1 MHGIPVISANADSMI
16 ELLGELVSH
25 PSQGGIDSP
34 QPLLNV
40 ISNWLDG
47 QGIAHHW
54 LRGDNGDPL
63 GIWGEI
69 KGQRNGPTYL
79 LNACADTAPFGER
92 ATWRHP
98 PDRPTIED
106 GWMYGRGSADSKAG
120 IAVFCHIL
128 ADLAQDREPF
138 AGSLGFVF
146 DAEEHTGAFSGIYSY
161 MRLRG
166 SEPIAGVM
174 IGYPGNDRLVTGGRG
189 FLRARL
195 TIHGVSAHSGAS
207 GNQGVN
213 AIERAAVLMN
223 LLSTQPLP
231 TSDEAFALPPRI
243 TVTGLRGGGSY
254 SLVPDH
260 CELELD
266 IRLTPAFT
274 DVQARQLV
282 EKLVA
287 QEESTSL
294 TPRTDI
300 MWQTGWP
307 AYRLDPTRPMVQ
319 ALAAAAAKAFG
330 HDVPTAVVGPSSIA
344 NYLSTLGIPATAG
357 LGVTYRDIHAPNEC
371 VRLDSLAPTFS
382 AYREALRQLLR

>member
-1 MHGIPVISANADSMI
+1 MPVINETLDSI
-16 ELLGELVSH
+16 IDLLGKLVSR

-34 QPLLNV
+34 LPLLNV

-47 QGIAHHW
+47 QGVAHHW
-54 LRGDNGDPL
+54 LRGDNGTPL
-63 GIWGEI
+63 GVWGEI
-69 KGQRNGPTYL
+69 KGQRSGPTYL

-92 ATWRHP
+92 GAWRHP
-98 PDRPTIED
+98 PDRPTIEN

-128 ADLAQDREPF
+128 ADFLQYRESF

-161 MRLRG
+161 IATRG

-189 FLRARL
+189 FLRVRL
-195 TIHGVSAHSGAS
+195 TMHGIGAHSGAS
-207 GNQGVN
+207 SNRGIN
-213 AIERAAVLMN
+213 AIERAAMFMN
-223 LLSTQPLP
+223 LLVAEPLP
-231 TSDEAFALPPRI
+231 DSDKAFPLPPQI

-266 IRLTPAFT
+266 IRLTPAFNE
-274 DVQARQLV
+274 DRARQIV
-282 EKLVA
+282 ENLVA
-287 QEESTSL
+287 REESKSL
-294 TPRTDI
+294 APCTEI
-300 MWQTGWP
+300 AWQTGWP
-307 AYRLDPTRPMVQ
+307 AYWLDPTQPMVR
-319 ALAAAAAKAFG
+319 ALASAAAEAFD
-330 HDVPTAVVGPSSIA
+330 HDVPTGVVGPSSIA

-357 LGVTYRDIHAPNEC
+357 LGVTYRNIHAPNEC
-371 VRLDSLAPTFS
+371 VRLDSLVPTFS
-382 AYREALRQLLR
+382 AYRNALRQLLR